1 MVIALYGGSFNPPHL
16 GHIDAARVSLE
27 KLNADKLIL
36 MPASVPPHKALAQH
50 SPASSER
57 LEMTKLAAKLIPGAE
72 VSDYEIQKE
81 GRSYTVETLRCL
93 KKEHPEDRLFML
105 IGEDMFLSLDTW
117 RAPDEI
123 MALATIVALRRKDGD
138 LSVMEAKAE
147 EYKSRY
153 GAKIILIEDEPL
165 EVSSTQIRNM
175 IAEGKDTGDLLPESV
190 LEYIKEHNLYKN
202 EN

>member
-1 MVIALYGGSFNPPHL
+1 
-16 GHIDAARVSLE
+16 
-27 KLNADKLIL
+27 
-36 MPASVPPHKALAQH
+36 
-50 SPASSER
+50 
-57 LEMTKLAAKLIPGAE
+57 
-72 VSDYEIQKE
+72 
-81 GRSYTVETLRCL
+81 
-93 KKEHPEDRLFML
+93 ML

-123 MALATIVALRRKDGD
+123 MELATIVALRRKDGD

-153 GAKIILIEDEPL
+153 GAKIILIGDEPI
-165 EVSSTQIRNM
+165 EVSSTPIRNM
-175 IAEGKDTGDLLPESV
+175 IADGKDTGDLLPKSV

>member
-1 MVIALYGGSFNPPHL
+1 MNIGLYGGTFSPPHSA
-16 GHIDAARVSLE
+16 HVRAA
-27 KLNADKLIL
+27 KLFIEAAALDRLYV
-36 MPASVPPHKALAQH
+36 MPAGIPPHKVADKWGSAH
-50 SPASSER
+50 YR
-57 LEMTKLAAKLIPGAE
+57 LEMTCRAFSDFAE

-93 KKEHPEDRLFML
+93 KEKHPEDRLFML